1 MATLPRYDKTGA
13 RTEDIEASPRL
24 FESEANAAMVHQ
36 VTVAERANRRQG
48 NAHTKT
54 RAEVSG
60 STRKLWR
67 QKGTGRARVGDSRSP
82 SREGG
87 GVAMGPRRHS
97 HRQDAP
103 ARMRAESLRAALA
116 SRAAGGDVLVVEA
129 VELAEPKT
137 KLLAGLL
144 DTIGVRGSMLLV
156 LGAHDE
162 TVWRAGRN
170 IEGLH
175 ILPASDVNAY
185 HVLASRTIVLTQEA
199 VARLEERLA

>member
-13 RTEDIEASPRL
+13 RTDDLEAPARL
-24 FESEANAAMVHQ
+24 FEGEPNVSVVHQ
-36 VTVAERANRRQG
+36 TTVAGLANQRQG

-54 RAEVSG
+54 RSEVAG
-60 STRKLWR
+60 STRKLYR

-97 HRQDAP
+97 HRQEVP
-103 ARMRAESLRAALA
+103 ARMRAEALRSALA

-144 DTIGVRGSMLLV
+144 DAIGVRGSMLLV

-170 IEGLH
+170 IEGLS

-185 HVLASRTIVLTQEA
+185 DVLASRTVVLTQDA